1 MTPTV
6 LADLVGDTE
15 VFFAQDWGARPAV
28 YHSPAV
34 TGLISETEMWDAL
47 DCGLLVRPYFTV
59 FRDGVRSALASIT
72 LTRAVVGKEVPGY
85 ADPDAV
91 RADFAAGGTFK
102 LNQPE
107 HWHPRLAALL
117 AGLSA
122 SFAAE
127 LESFVFLSPPATTA
141 LQAHTDGAHVFVLQ
155 MQGTKDWFVG
165 LPDDGSVSDSRLS
178 EIHPDRC
185 FRATLS
191 PGDVL
196 YMPHGSPHYATARD
210 GHSVHVAIT
219 VEEPSAKKLAETA
232 LADFLAGPAATS
244 IEGSHHTLSPAE
256 KCHWLRRALA
266 DHLRSLDDR
275 RLVELAL
282 GA

>member
-1 MTPTV
+1 MT
-6 LADLVGDTE
+6 LSDLVGDTDR
-15 VFFAQDWGARPAV
+15 FFAEDWGVRPSV
-28 YHSPAV
+28 HHSPAV
-34 TGLISETEMWDAL
+34 TGLISEAEMWDAL

-72 LTRAVVGKEVPGY
+72 LTRTVVGKEVPGY

-117 AGLSA
+117 AGLA
-122 SFAAE
+122 PSFAAE

-178 EIHPDRC
+178 EIDPQRC
-185 FRATLS
+185 FEVTLR

-219 VEEPSAKKLAETA
+219 VEEPSAGKLAETA
-232 LADFLAGPAATS
+232 LADFLAGPAA
-244 IEGSHHTLSPAE
+244 ERLEADHHMLSPAA
-256 KCHWLRRALA
+256 KCHWLRTALG
-266 DHLRSLDDR
+266 DHLRSLDDA
-275 RLVELAL
+275 RLVALAL
-282 GA
+282 ER